1 MSSNNDTDYS
11 SSESDEDEE
20 EGVGRDDA
28 ENQQPL
34 SWRLP
39 PEISHSDWTIETL
52 VNGKIHGSYPVHKN
66 MLSVG
71 TKRSP
76 YFACMFDQQ
85 RLPFSES
92 QTRTSRI
99 ELNGAAAEAFP
110 PFLDYLYSKSDELA
124 ITHHSA
130 AALYHLG
137 QYFGVAALQKR
148 AKRFW
153 KDEMTVE
160 NCAIYYDQS
169 KLFANQKL
177 RRAVI
182 EKCADYLCEIDPDYS
197 PIFDASDIGLWLQ
210 ILQAK
215 QREETGYLSYLIS
228 TFCTRHMDEID
239 AETFVELT
247 NEQYPETA
255 LSSLQERC
263 VDALAVAWEYT
274 NTASVA
280 TSLNGINFH
289 LLLSVLER
297 ANKHA
302 RSVTAQRQ
310 HAIASHLRKI
320 GQLEEHQMPKQIVVA
335 GAGVQGV
342 DGTYT
347 RTDSFLNG
355 ALRFSKDGEWN
366 ENPAIF
372 SIHMTSRANSNSDQL
387 YWWIAVK
394 LVVNGTYEFLYWSG
408 KGFSSSSFPPKSGWR
423 VATSGSGPA
432 PTLSFEYGE

>member
-11 SSESDEDEE
+11 SESDEDEE
-20 EGVGRDDA
+20 EGAGRDADA

-85 RLPFSES
+85 RFPFSES

-99 ELNGAAAEAFP
+99 ELNGAAADAFP
-110 PFLDYLYSKSDELA
+110 PFLDYLYSKNDELA
-124 ITHHSA
+124 ITHDSA

-177 RRAVI
+177 RRAVV
-182 EKCADYLCEIDPDYS
+182 EVCTDDLYEIDPEDS

-215 QREETGYLSYLIS
+215 QWEETGYLSYLIS

-247 NEQYPETA
+247 NEQYMPTVDWDDKTA
-255 LSSLQERC
+255 LSLLMLE
-263 VDALAVAWEYT
+263 
-274 NTASVA
+274 NTIMPIRKPHCPVCKSVA
-280 TSLNGINFH
+280 SMLWRWNGKTPIPSALLPPSTESISICCASSL
-289 LLLSVLER
+289 S
-297 ANKHA
+297 
-302 RSVTAQRQ
+302 
-310 HAIASHLRKI
+310 
-320 GQLEEHQMPKQIVVA
+320 
-335 GAGVQGV
+335 
-342 DGTYT
+342 
-347 RTDSFLNG
+347 
-355 ALRFSKDGEWN
+355 
-366 ENPAIF
+366 
-372 SIHMTSRANSNSDQL
+372 
-387 YWWIAVK
+387 
-394 LVVNGTYEFLYWSG
+394 
-408 KGFSSSSFPPKSGWR
+408 
-423 VATSGSGPA
+423 A
-432 PTLSFEYGE
+432 PTSMRGP